1 MSSVTR
7 SHVKHWTALKIFPSN
22 IAEMMLT
29 NWTGGFGRTTDTWW
43 SVNVLRQQLKNVVIQ
58 QVTATV
64 LQLPNM
70 MHEIATSNKI
80 VQKWYYFTA
89 KQWQFGST

>member
-1 MSSVTR
+1 
-7 SHVKHWTALKIFPSN
+7 
-22 IAEMMLT
+22 MMLT

-80 VQKWYYFTA
+80 VQK
-89 KQWQFGST
+89 